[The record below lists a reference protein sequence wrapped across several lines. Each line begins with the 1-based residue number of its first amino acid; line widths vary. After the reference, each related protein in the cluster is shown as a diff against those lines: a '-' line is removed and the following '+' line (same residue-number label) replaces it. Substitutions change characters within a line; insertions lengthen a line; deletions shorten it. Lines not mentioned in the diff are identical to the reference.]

1 MMRAVG
7 EERGGK
13 SPAQVAINWCLS
25 KDTTPIPGAKN
36 TRQLED
42 NLGALGWRLSEG
54 EVRALDD
61 AAVAAAEETL
71 TLRLAAAAA
80 VQAEDAMDEWDA
92 RIIA

>member
-25 KDTTPIPGAKN
+25 MDTTPIPGAKN

-61 AAVAAAEETL
+61 AAVAAGKSTSQNIFQ
-71 TLRLAAAAA
+71 TK
-80 VQAEDAMDEWDA
+80 
-92 RIIA
+92 

>member
-61 AAVAAAEETL
+61 AAVAAGKCTSQNIFQ
-71 TLRLAAAAA
+71 TK
-80 VQAEDAMDEWDA
+80 
-92 RIIA
+92 